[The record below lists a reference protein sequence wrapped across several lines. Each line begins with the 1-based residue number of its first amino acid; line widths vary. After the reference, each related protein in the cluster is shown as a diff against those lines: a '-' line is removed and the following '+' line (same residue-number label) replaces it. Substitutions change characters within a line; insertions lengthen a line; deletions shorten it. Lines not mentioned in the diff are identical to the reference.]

1 MFAIVAKMTTLH
13 TVMTIAALK
22 RSTQHMDMVNAV
34 LHGDLKQEIYDSFS
48 WHIAH
53 SSSEVC
59 CLKQTVY
66 IWIEVGTMCLV

>member
-1 MFAIVAKMTTLH
+1 MFALVAKMTTFH
-13 TVMTIAALK
+13 AVMTITALK
-22 RSTQHMDMVNAV
+22 WSTQHMDMVNAV

-53 SSSEVC
+53 SSEVC

-66 IWIEVGTMCLV
+66 IWIEVGTTCLV